1 MENKN
6 HIPMDI
12 SYNHIDI
19 ISHALCLANVILKNN
34 YEEIKGKGWN
44 EIDDAYESYIAE
56 VGDAQSA
63 LQHIRKKKKTSLQTV
78 NAAIYRKELRDKII
92 VTKGAMILDG
102 YEPED
107 SCIKF
112 INELIDEL

>member
-19 ISHALCLANVILKNN
+19 ISRALCLANVILKNN
-34 YEEIKGKGWN
+34 QEEIKGKGWN
-44 EIDDAYESYIAE
+44 EVDDAYESYIAE

-63 LQHIRKKKKTSLQTV
+63 LQHIRK
-78 NAAIYRKELRDKII
+78 ELHLPDDY
-92 VTKGAMILDG
+92 A
-102 YEPED
+102 YNQ
-107 SCIKF
+107 KF
-112 INELIDEL
+112 GK